1 MSIRDWKIGFILD
14 SRFSSTYWSK
24 KETRKVHH
32 PAAAATTTYIQTTT
46 NSYVSRAAWIE
57 GPKFVELKGRSVVQ
71 AGARL
76 RGDRAPIRIGR
87 YCLLDNDCAIEPPSL
102 PSPSL
107 SATSSAA
114 SEDKEEEKHIPVT
127 IGAHT
132 VIGAQATIQAAAIGS
147 MCWIG
152 KNVQVGPR
160 CIVKDC
166 CVVADGTVIPAD
178 TVVPPFHRVFMGE
191 EGWLCTME
199 LPPSVA
205 VELQERA
212 TIMSV
217 EFQKA
222 ERRC

>member
-1 MSIRDWKIGFILD
+1 MS
-14 SRFSSTYWSK
+14 SASVSA
-24 KETRKVHH
+24 
-32 PAAAATTTYIQTTT
+32 PAAAPSPSSGRAAATATTYIQTTT
-46 NSYVSRAAWIE
+46 NSYVSRAASIE

-87 YCLLDNDCAIEPPSL
+87 YCLLDADCTIEPPSL
-102 PSPSL
+102 PSLPS
-107 SATSSAA
+107 SSA
-114 SEDKEEEKHIPVT
+114 SEDKEEKHIPVT

-147 MCWIG
+147 LCWIG
-152 KNVQVGPR
+152 KNVQAGPR

-166 CVVADGTVIPAD
+166 CVVAEGTVIPAD
-178 TVVPPFHRVFMGE
+178 TVVPPFHRVFTGE
-191 EGWLCTME
+191 YGRLCTLE

-212 TIMSV
+212 TNIYH
-217 EFQKA
+217 EFVAAQK
-222 ERRC
+222 RK